1 MKLMPSFILDCYLW
15 PFPVKVLLTANETIN
30 LKPGP
35 AGTNRISTM
44 QKVQDYIQQ
53 NKDRFLEEL
62 FDLLRIPSISAKP
75 EHKDDVL
82 RCAEAVAESLRKAGA
97 DKVEVCPTS
106 YVKNGEKKEGYP
118 IVYGEKIVDPSL
130 PTFR

>member
-35 AGTNRISTM
+35 AGANRISTM

-82 RCAEAVAESLRKAGA
+82 RCAEAVAES
-97 DKVEVCPTS
+97 PT
-106 YVKNGEKKEGYP
+106 VA
-118 IVYGEKIVDPSL
+118 IA
-130 PTFR
+130 